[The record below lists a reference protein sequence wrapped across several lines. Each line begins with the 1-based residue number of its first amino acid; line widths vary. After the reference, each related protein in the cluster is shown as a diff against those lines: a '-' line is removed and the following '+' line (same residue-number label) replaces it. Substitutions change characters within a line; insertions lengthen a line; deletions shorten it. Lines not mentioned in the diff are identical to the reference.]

1 VRRPD
6 DEPDAVKTRLSVYRA
21 QTEPVI
27 EWAHDHDLDVAQIDA
42 TGDIDV
48 ITKRAMRTL
57 EEP

>member
-6 DEPDAVKTRLSVYRA
+6 DEPEAVMTRLKVYRQ

-27 EWAHDHDLDVAQIDA
+27 DWARDHDLDLVEIDA

-48 ITKRAMRTL
+48 ITKRAMRAL
-57 EEP
+57 GE